1 MKTNNNYVRA
11 AVLGCAL
18 ALLSSSA
25 VATTTLGGGNVSYTF
40 DETDL
45 GLFGSASVVDG
56 SLVFA
61 PSGFN
66 ATGTSLYAK
75 ETINITVT
83 AASGYS
89 LGGFSL
95 SESGGYALPPTGG
108 TAYATGMFTAI
119 DVEGDTS
126 NQLPVG
132 FNGVLDGG
140 AWNANAAIA
149 LPATGWGGMDGVVS
163 SVTLTLSNQL
173 FATGDASI
181 WKDSVSITAT
191 ALPVP
196 EAHTYAMLL
205 AGLGLVGFMAR
216 RRAHSAV

>member
-1 MKTNNNYVRA
+1 MKTNNNRARA

-18 ALLSSSA
+18 ALLSGSA
-25 VATTTLGGGNVSYTF
+25 VATTTVGGGNVSYTF
-40 DETDL
+40 DETAL

-56 SLVFA
+56 NLKFA
-61 PSGFN
+61 PSGFS
-66 ATGTSLYAK
+66 TSSYAV

-95 SESGGYALPPTGG
+95 SENGTYTLSGGSAW
-108 TAYATGMFTAI
+108 ATGSFKAI
-119 DVEGDTS
+119 DIEGTTG
-126 NQLPVG
+126 NQITKT

-140 AWNANAAIA
+140 AWDAAATIA
-149 LPATGWGGMDGVVS
+149 LPATGWGGTDGVVS

-173 FATGDASI
+173 FATDGASI
-181 WKDSVSITAT
+181 SKTGVSISAA

-196 EAHTYAMLL
+196 EASTYAMLL
-205 AGLGLVGFMAR
+205 AGLGLVGFMAYR
-216 RRAHSAV
+216 RTHSTL

>member
-1 MKTNNNYVRA
+1 NYARA

-18 ALLSSSA
+18 ALLSSGA
-25 VATTTLGGGNVSYTF
+25 VAATTLSGGNVSYTF
-40 DETDL
+40 DESAL

-95 SESGGYALPPTGG
+95 SENGGYTLPTSGGSAT
-108 TAYATGMFTAI
+108 ATGSFKAI
-119 DVEGDTS
+119 DIEGTTG
-126 NQLPVG
+126 NQITET

-140 AWNANAAIA
+140 AWDAAATIA
-149 LPATGWGGMDGVVS
+149 LPATGWGGTDGVVS

-173 FATGDASI
+173 FALGGASI
-181 WKDSVSITAT
+181 SKTGVGISAT

-196 EAHTYAMLL
+196 EASTYAMLL
-205 AGLGLVGFMAR
+205 AGLGLVGFMAYR
-216 RRAHSAV
+216 RTHSTL